1 MKKTKRTSAA
11 RSSGTHR
18 PLPNAAEI
26 FFGLQNGSL
35 RQSMNLSQKRTDNN
49 RFNPPW
55 LIAHRG
61 FRAKYPENTL
71 VAFQA
76 ALDAGCPM
84 IELDVTLS
92 RDRKLVV
99 IHDATLDRTT
109 DGRGA
114 VRDHTLT
121 ELKQL
126 DAGSWFHPMFAGQ
139 RLPELT
145 EVLELVDGRAFINI
159 EIKTHAYE
167 PHHPPDAI
175 EKQIVALVEQKQ
187 VRETILISSF
197 DIRILEQLLS
207 VPASPVL
214 ALLSQHRADS
224 HTVKLCEYLKAYSWN
239 PAQHVLTRQQV
250 KRMHAVGIRVFPY
263 NVDTPADYRR
273 MRAINV
279 DGVITDDP
287 FIAVN
292 GSRS

>member
-1 MKKTKRTSAA
+1 V
-11 RSSGTHR
+11 
-18 PLPNAAEI
+18 
-26 FFGLQNGSL
+26 
-35 RQSMNLSQKRTDNN
+35 NLSNSLLNN
-49 RFNPPW
+49 NQFKPPW

-71 VAFQA
+71 IAFQA

-109 DGRGA
+109 NGRGTVKDYSLA
-114 VRDHTLT
+114 
-121 ELKQL
+121 ELKKL

-139 RLPELT
+139 RLPELV
-145 EVLELVDGRAFINI
+145 EVLELVKGRAFINI

-175 EKQIVALVEQKQ
+175 EQLIVKLVEQRQ
-187 VRETILISSF
+187 AQGTVLISSF
-197 DIRILEQLLS
+197 DIHVLEQLAS
-207 VPASPVL
+207 MHASPAL
-214 ALLSQHRADS
+214 ALIAQHPADD
-224 HTVKLCEYLKAYSWN
+224 HTIELCERLKVYSWN
-239 PAQHVLTRQQV
+239 PAQRVLTRQQV
-250 KRMHAVGIRVFPY
+250 ERMHAAAIKVFPY

-273 MRAINV
+273 MRAMKV

-287 FIAVN
+287 FINFA
-292 GSRS
+292 RITPKKAA